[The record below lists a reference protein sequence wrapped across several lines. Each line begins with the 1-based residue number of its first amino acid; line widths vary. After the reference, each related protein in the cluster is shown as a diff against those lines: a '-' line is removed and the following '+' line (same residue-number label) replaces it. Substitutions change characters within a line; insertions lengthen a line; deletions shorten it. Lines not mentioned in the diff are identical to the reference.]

1 MSLDFSMINLNL
13 VLWLVGI
20 LVLIVV
26 VFGIFR
32 FFFRHL
38 LHFFFRGCG
47 FILLIAAVLFILH
60 LLKFF

>member
-1 MSLDFSMINLNL
+1 MSVNLSMIDLNL
-13 VLWLVGI
+13 VFWVVGI
-20 LVLIVV
+20 LVLIIL

-47 FILLIAAVLFILH
+47 FILLVVVVLYVLH
-60 LLKFF
+60 ALKVF

>member
-1 MSLDFSMINLNL
+1 MSVNLSMIDLNL
-13 VLWLVGI
+13 VFWVIGI
-20 LVLIVV
+20 LVLIIL

-47 FILLIAAVLFILH
+47 LILLVVVVLYILH
-60 LLKFF
+60 VFKFF

>member
-13 VLWLVGI
+13 VIWVVG
-20 LVLIVV
+20 VLLLIIVI
-26 VFGIFR
+26 FGIFR

-60 LLKFF
+60 ALKVF